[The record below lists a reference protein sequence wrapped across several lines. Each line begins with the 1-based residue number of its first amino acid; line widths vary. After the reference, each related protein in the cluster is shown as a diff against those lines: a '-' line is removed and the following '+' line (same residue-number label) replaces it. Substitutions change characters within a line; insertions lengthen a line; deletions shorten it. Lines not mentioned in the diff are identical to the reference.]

1 MRTIKFR
8 AWDKKEKRMMKWI
21 DSIIW
26 GNTRI
31 ESVKQTTPLQGH
43 ARKIEDVELMQYTGL
58 SDKNGKEI
66 YEGDI
71 FPCIYYFDGCKKH
84 KLEVVFDEESAGFRL
99 KNHGECHQP
108 NVTKRISDMERQEI
122 IGNIYSNPEFLQE
135 KK

>member
-8 AWDKKEKRMMKWI
+8 AWDKIKKKIVMVDNIEFMP
-21 DSIIW
+21 DSNDGEDINHWHDI
-26 GNTRI
+26 TRHI
-31 ESVKQTTPLQGH
+31 
-43 ARKIEDVELMQYTGL
+43 LMQFIGL